1 MIGIIVL
8 FFVMIPISNY
18 VIDLALGKDFRTEQ
32 EVYYSSKQ
40 EIVER
45 LKNKL
50 NIPIEIFSKASDEP
64 IDNILLYMKNFKIE
78 PEVLYS
84 NKKEIVETIK
94 NNPNTPALYV
104 FNSSHNRFLDDI
116 LLFAN
121 ITESY
126 IAKDMEC
133 NEENIKKILL
143 DKDISDGVLV
153 FINDGQENEEI
164 IQVIQK
170 ATNFNQTTYLQRLN
184 ACDVYYI
191 ENTL

>member
-45 LKNKL
+45 LKNEL

-126 IAKDMEC
+126 IANDMEC

>member
-45 LKNKL
+45 LKNEL

-153 FINDGQENEEI
+153 FINGGQENEEI